1 MDEREI
7 IDLSNEIIDS
17 LTKLALSEKPGMLSG
32 KVFKSLSE
40 HAKFSE
46 MKFLYADF
54 VRDFKGGYS
63 STEDLKKLTDFR
75 YKLVDLFNQN

>member
-7 IDLSNEIIDS
+7 IDLSNEIIDG
-17 LTKLALSEKPGMLSG
+17 LTKLVLSEKPGMLSG
-32 KVFKSLSE
+32 KVFKSLGE

-54 VRDFKGGYS
+54 VRDFKGGYA
-63 STEDLKKLTDFR
+63 STDDLKKLTDFMI
-75 YKLVDLFNQN
+75 FC